1 MAVGAVNFSDTYALR
16 QASGMFAKPSGAS
29 EQNPD
34 KNKGWNEAAVAA
46 GYSPQVQTPG
56 VQKLQPTEKVG
67 QAQAVGEGSTPQAIA
82 SIGQR
87 GMRAYDTEM
96 GVNQPMAMGTFHRG
110 QQTGVVGGELR
121 ILG

>member
-1 MAVGAVNFSDTYALR
+1 MASVGAVNFNDTYALR
-16 QASGMFAKPSGAS
+16 QASGMFAKGSA
-29 EQNPD
+29 EQSTE

-46 GYSPQVQTPG
+46 GYAPQVQTPG

-67 QAQAVGEGSTPQAIA
+67 QTGAVAEGSSPAAIA
-82 SIGQR
+82 SIGAR

-110 QQTGVVGGELR
+110 QQTGVVGGSLR